1 MCLVAI
7 KWLLDNKGLSEQLCK
22 SWHQIAS
29 DVVKATQMSFPRQ
42 CITFSPTTEATLHIF
57 ADASPKAYGAVAYLQ
72 QGMNSSLVMSKTRAA
87 PLKQLSLPKLE
98 LMAAV
103 LATRLYLFIMTSLNM
118 KCSAYLWSDSQIVL
132 FWIDSKKKLKP
143 FVNNRVSEIRS
154 VSTPW
159 RYCP

>member
-103 LATRLYLFIMTSLNM
+103 LATRLYLFITTSLNM
-118 KCSAYLWSDSQIVL
+118 KCSAYLCQTA
-132 FWIDSKKKLKP
+132 
-143 FVNNRVSEIRS
+143 RS
-154 VSTPW
+154 FSFGLIAK
-159 RYCP
+159 RS